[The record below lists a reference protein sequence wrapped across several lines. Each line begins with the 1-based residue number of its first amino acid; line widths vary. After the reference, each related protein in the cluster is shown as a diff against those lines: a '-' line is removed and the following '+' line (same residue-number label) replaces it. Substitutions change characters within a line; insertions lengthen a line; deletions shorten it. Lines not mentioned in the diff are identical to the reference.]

1 MEDIVKI
8 ENLMINQAQAPI
20 PRDAGML
27 LTRDRAPVPADHQE
41 AGDAQLRRD
50 HGVQGGQGV
59 GQGGVR
65 PEADEFELKRQ
76 KIIFVK
82 KFMYIIL
89 SNTVI
94 SNTIYHFH
102 R

>member
-1 MEDIVKI
+1 
-8 ENLMINQAQAPI
+8 MINQAQAPI

-65 PEADEFELKRQ
+65 PQGGGAHAGEHEVTLK
-76 KIIFVK
+76 KNMESFSV
-82 KFMYIIL
+82 
-89 SNTVI
+89 
-94 SNTIYHFH
+94 
-102 R
+102 